1 MDMKITEG
9 EIATDEKG
17 LPLTLSGDDLA
28 FQKCELLLKAPMG
41 SFIYDKNFG
50 SRIKGAK
57 TLKRENREALIF
69 EYAAEAVSKVPEV
82 HVYRVKCG
90 ENSAVITL
98 KKGDKTKEVSV
109 SL

>member
-1 MDMKITEG
+1 MRIRNG
-9 EIATDEKG
+9 EIDLDERG

-28 FQKCELLLKAPMG
+28 FQKCEFLLKTPKG
-41 SFIYDKNFG
+41 SFIFDKDFG

-82 HVYRVKCG
+82 RVYEVKCG
-90 ENSAVITL
+90 ENDALITL
-98 KKGDKTKEVSV
+98 KIGELSKEVSV